1 MSDEGL
7 RRLPESYL
15 EFYEAI
21 SEVIPKKRIY
31 TDPLHTVCYGHDAS
45 FYKLTPKIVVVCD
58 TSDEIREVLFLSD
71 KLSLPVVFR
80 AAGTSLSGQAISDS
94 ILVVTSRDKRGV
106 KVSTDASL
114 ITLEPS
120 VIGSYANLHLKK
132 FHKKIGPDPA
142 SIDACMI
149 GGIAANNASGMCCG
163 TDQNSYKTVYS
174 MKIILQD
181 GTLLD
186 TSNELSKKEF
196 VKNHKELCDKLL
208 SLKERIEN
216 DKELKELIKRKY
228 SIKNTCG
235 YSINALV
242 DFDDPIDILLHLM
255 VGSEGTLGYI
265 DEITY
270 KTVDDPPFKATSLM
284 LFSDIKTAANA
295 VQRLKTLPRNEVPAA
310 ELMDRAALRSV
321 QDKEGMEFLRE
332 LGDEVCAVLV
342 DTVSKDK
349 KSIKAQTQDI
359 IKLLKDLQTVTPIT
373 FSEDEKL
380 QKRYWAIR
388 KGLFPAV
395 GSMRKTGTTCIIE
408 DIAFPMDK
416 LDSAVLKLQELFKKY
431 DYDDAIIFGHSL
443 DSNLHFVFNQDFSK
457 DEEVKRYAAFMKEV
471 TDMVALDYKGSLKAE
486 HGTGRNMAPFVE
498 MEWGKKAYEIMKE
511 IKKIFDPKGLLNP
524 GVLINDDEEIYI
536 KNLKPLTKSDE
547 LIDKCIECGFCEPNC
562 PSNVLTLTPRQR
574 IVANREMAFLKNTQ
588 DDKKILEILNEL
600 YKYDGIDTCAA
611 CSLCSLSCPVGI
623 DTALLTKKLRSNQLS
638 KKEKNIAHKIVD
650 NYDKTLGIVKV
661 ALSLNGFTKGLF
673 GEKFMQKSMDFIRDI
688 SRGKTPKWTPYIPK
702 ASNFEEDRIL
712 IKKSD
717 EKVVYFPS
725 CLCRTF
731 GKKANEELELYEVI
745 NNLINRA
752 GYEIILPKNIN
763 RLCCGTPMSSKGF
776 EDEAKRQSDELEY
789 ALFEASNGGEYPV
802 LCETSPCVKAMVK
815 NFDKKIKIYEPVE
828 FTLKYL
834 VPKLAFKQIDGT
846 IAIHSTCSTTKMGLK
861 DDLIKLAKMCA
872 KDVIVPPNVT
882 CCGFAGDRGFSYPEL
897 NASALRW
904 LKHDLD
910 GSAKS
915 GYSTSI
921 TCEIGLSKHGGI
933 DYKSI
938 FYLIDK
944 CTR

>member
-1 MSDEGL
+1 MSDEVSK
-7 RRLPESYL
+7 RLPKKYV
-15 EFYEAI
+15 EFYDQI
-21 SEVIPKKRIY
+21 CKVIPKDRVFI
-31 TDPLHTVCYGHDAS
+31 DPLHTICYGHDAS
-45 FYKLTPKIVVVCD
+45 FYKLIPKIVIICN
-58 TSDEIREVLFLSD
+58 TTKQIREILLLSD

-106 KVSTDASL
+106 KINSDASL

-120 VIGSYANLHLKK
+120 VIGSYANFHLKK

-163 TDQNSYKTVYS
+163 IDQNTYKTVHS
-174 MKIILQD
+174 MKIIFQD
-181 GTLLD
+181 GTYLD
-186 TSNELSKKEF
+186 ASDELSRKEF
-196 VKNHKELCDKLL
+196 LQTHKELCNKLL
-208 SLKERIEN
+208 SLKEKIES
-216 DKELKELIKRKY
+216 DKELNSLIKQKY

-242 DFDDPIDILLHLM
+242 DFSNPIDIILHLM

-270 KTVDDPPFKATSLM
+270 KTVDNPPFKATSLM
-284 LFSDIKTAANA
+284 LFNDIKIAANA
-295 VQRLKTLPRNEVPAA
+295 VQRLKTLPRSEVPAA
-310 ELMDRAALRSV
+310 ELMDRAALKSV
-321 QDKEGMEFLRE
+321 QDKEGMEFLKE
-332 LGDEVCAVLV
+332 LDDSICAVLV
-342 DTVSKDK
+342 DTVSKESK
-349 KSIKAQTQDI
+349 NLKNQTQKI
-359 IKLLKDLQTVTPIT
+359 KKLLEGLKTATPIT
-373 FSEDEKL
+373 FSEDENII
-380 QKRYWAIR
+380 KRYWDIR

-395 GSMRKTGTTCIIE
+395 GSMRKLGTTCIIE

-431 DYDDAIIFGHSL
+431 GYDDAIIFGHSL

-457 DEEVKRYAAFMKEV
+457 EEEVRRYASFMKEI
-471 TDMVALDYKGSLKAE
+471 TDMVAIDYKGSLKAE

-498 MEWGKKAYEIMKE
+498 MQWGKKAYEIMKE

-524 GVLINDDEEIYI
+524 GVLINEDQEIYI
-536 KNLKPLTKSDE
+536 KNLKPLPKSDE

-562 PSNVLTLTPRQR
+562 PSNALTLTPRQR
-574 IVANREMAFLKNTQ
+574 IVANREISLLENSQKEKETLKAL
-588 DDKKILEILNEL
+588 KKL
-600 YKYDGIDTCAA
+600 YEYDGLDTCAA

-623 DTALLTKKLRSNQLS
+623 DTAKLTKKLRSKRLS
-638 KKEKNIAHKIVD
+638 KNEKNIASKIAN
-650 NYDKTLGIVKV
+650 NYDKTLSILKI
-661 ALSLNGFTKGLF
+661 ALSLNSFAKGLF

-688 SRGKTPKWTPYIPK
+688 SGGKIPKWTPYLPK
-702 ASNFEEDRIL
+702 ASKFEKDRVL

-731 GKKANEELELYEVI
+731 GKKGDEELELYEVI

-752 GYEIILPKNIN
+752 GYEIILPKNID

-776 EDEAKRQSDELEY
+776 KKEAKRQLDELEE
-789 ALFEASNGGEYPV
+789 ALFEASNARKYPV
-802 LCETSPCVKAMVK
+802 LCETSPCVKAMIE
-815 NFDKKIKIYEPVE
+815 NFEKKMDIYEPIE

-834 VPKLAFKQIDGT
+834 APKLNFKPLNET

-872 KDVIVPPNVT
+872 KEVIVPPNVT
-882 CCGFAGDRGFSYPEL
+882 CCGFAGDRGFNFPEL
-897 NASALRW
+897 NTSALRW
-904 LKHDLD
+904 LKHDLNNK
-910 GSAKS
+910 AKR
-915 GYSTSI
+915 GFSTSI
-921 TCEIGLSKHGGI
+921 TCEIGLSKHSGI

-944 CTR
+944 CTK

>member
-1 MSDEGL
+1 MLNKGL
-7 RRLPESYL
+7 RHLSEKYI

-21 SEVIPKKRIY
+21 SEIIPKDRIY
-31 TDPLHTVCYGHDAS
+31 TDPLHTICYGHDAS
-45 FYKLTPKIVVVCD
+45 FYKLIPKIVIICNN
-58 TSDEIREVLFLSD
+58 SDEMREILFLSD
-71 KLSLPVVFR
+71 KLSLSVTFR
-80 AAGTSLSGQAISDS
+80 AAGTSLSGQAITDS

-106 KVSTDASL
+106 KISSKASL

-163 TDQNSYKTVYS
+163 IDQNSYKTVHS
-174 MKIILQD
+174 MKIIFQD
-181 GTLLD
+181 GSYLD
-186 TSNELSKKEF
+186 TSDKLSRKEF
-196 VKNHKELCDKLL
+196 IKSHKELCDKLL
-208 SLKERIEN
+208 LLKEKIEA
-216 DKELKELIKRKY
+216 DEELKALIKRKY

-284 LFSDIKTAANA
+284 LFSDTKVAANA
-295 VQRLKTLPRNEVPAA
+295 VQRLKTLPRSEVPAA
-310 ELMDRAALRSV
+310 ELMDRAALKSV

-332 LGDEVCAVLV
+332 LDESVCAVLV

-349 KSIKAQTQDI
+349 QNIKTQTKKI
-359 IKLLKDLQTVTPIT
+359 VKLLEGLETVTPIT

-380 QKRYWAIR
+380 RSRYWAIR

-395 GSMRKTGTTCIIE
+395 GSMRKIGTTCIIE

-431 DYDDAIIFGHSL
+431 GYDDAIIFGHSL

-457 DEEVKRYAAFMKEV
+457 EEEVKRYADFMKEI

-524 GVLINDDEEIYI
+524 GVLINEDEEIYI
-536 KNLKPLTKSDE
+536 KNLKPLPQSDE

-562 PSNVLTLTPRQR
+562 PSNALTLTPRQR
-574 IVANREMAFLKNTQ
+574 IVANREMSLLKNENEAF
-588 DDKKILEILNEL
+588 DILKEL
-600 YKYDGIDTCAA
+600 YQYDGIDTCAA

-623 DTALLTKKLRSNQLS
+623 DTALLTKKLRSNQLT
-638 KKEKNIAHKIVD
+638 KKEKSIAHKIVD
-650 NYDKTLGIVKV
+650 NYDKTLSAVKI
-661 ALSLNGFTKGLF
+661 ALSLNSFAKGLF

-688 SRGKTPKWTPYIPK
+688 TNGKTPKWTPYLPK
-702 ASNFEEDRIL
+702 SSKFDEKRVL

-717 EKVVYFPS
+717 KKVVYFPS

-731 GKKANEELELYEVI
+731 GKKGDEELELYEVI
-745 NNLINRA
+745 NDLINRA
-752 GYEIILPKNIN
+752 GYEIVLPKNVN

-776 EDEAKRQSDELEY
+776 KEEAKRQSNELEA
-789 ALFEASNGGEYPV
+789 ALFEASNGGEYPI
-802 LCETSPCVKAMVK
+802 LCETSPCVKAMVE
-815 NFDKKIKIYEPVE
+815 NFEKKMEILEPVE

-834 VPKLAFKQIDGT
+834 APKLTFKPLNET
-846 IAIHSTCSTTKMGLK
+846 IAIHSTCSNTKMGLK

-882 CCGFAGDRGFSYPEL
+882 CCGFAGDRGFNYPEL

-904 LKHDLD
+904 LKHDLKNK
-910 GSAKS
+910 AKN

-933 DYKSI
+933 DYRSI
-938 FYLIDK
+938 FYLIDR
-944 CTR
+944 CTH